1 MAGVTTVIH
10 LVPRAGISS
19 LTVKRQRLSVEAVSV
34 KTHCF
39 LLRSFQGFRDLSYSS
54 YFVVQFSPG
63 NTVDPAYVRQTASAF
78 AERGT
83 IEAKALEEGGNESM
97 SFIPRNILSI
107 AFLSSNRFFACSH
120 VH

>member
-1 MAGVTTVIH
+1 MGKYLIVCAGWLVVTTAIH
-10 LVPRAGISS
+10 LVPRAGVSS
-19 LTVKRQRLSVEAVSV
+19 LTVERQRLSVEAVSV
-34 KTHCF
+34 ETYCF

-83 IEAKALEEGGNESM
+83 IEANALEEGGM
-97 SFIPRNILSI
+97 SQCLS
-107 AFLSSNRFFACSH
+107 FLGTFCP
-120 VH
+120 